1 MLVGFDLETV
11 PNMSDEILTQYE
23 NEKISK
29 IMSHKTLKDATKI
42 KKVDVFKEKMMLFRS
57 GIIEGNEDILKDL
70 SVDPLRNKIC
80 GVGLSWRTADGRLI
94 KESIAGKNESELIDW
109 FLDNIS
115 GLGSDVVF
123 TGHYLQFDVNT
134 MRLAIIRNDKIKDV
148 HNKYLSNKPLFP
160 FKKYS
165 PSYIDTYDM
174 YNTKLDNLAYTVL
187 GENKV
192 NNGSEVYKMYVNN
205 EFDKIREYVKDDAQ
219 KSFRIAE
226 ILTQI

>member
-1 MLVGFDLETV
+1 
-11 PNMSDEILTQYE
+11 
-23 NEKISK
+23 
-29 IMSHKTLKDATKI
+29 
-42 KKVDVFKEKMMLFRS
+42 
-57 GIIEGNEDILKDL
+57 
-70 SVDPLRNKIC
+70 
-80 GVGLSWRTADGRLI
+80 
-94 KESIAGKNESELIDW
+94 
-109 FLDNIS
+109 
-115 GLGSDVVF
+115 
-123 TGHYLQFDVNT
+123 